1 MKLHTF
7 LMISTIARIPSVI
20 TSTIGGHALGT
31 QQYVFAAVVFAI
43 TIIVSLIG
51 ILVYRRIF
59 QAWEKGKKAKK
70 RESQNDTISQG

>member
-7 LMISTIARIPSVI
+7 LLISTIARIPSVI

-43 TIIVSLIG
+43 TIIISLIG
-51 ILVYRRIF
+51 ILIYRRISK
-59 QAWEKGKKAKK
+59 QEKE
-70 RESQNDTISQG
+70 ESQNDTISQG

>member
-1 MKLHTF
+1 M
-7 LMISTIARIPSVI
+7 I

-51 ILVYRRIF
+51 ILIYRRISK
-59 QAWEKGKKAKK
+59 QEKEKE
-70 RESQNDTISQG
+70 ESQNDTISQG